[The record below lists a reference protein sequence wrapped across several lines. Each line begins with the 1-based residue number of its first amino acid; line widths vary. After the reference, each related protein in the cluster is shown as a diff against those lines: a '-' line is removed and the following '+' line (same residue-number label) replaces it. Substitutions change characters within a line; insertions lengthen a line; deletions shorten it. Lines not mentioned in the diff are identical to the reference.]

1 MKRSS
6 NFDLF
11 VLQNGEII
19 LDRLFFGENFLY
31 EVIISCY
38 IGRWFFLLW
47 NNLTI
52 ETKYYITCNCNNSV
66 TQKKSR
72 EEKDTLTMIKW
83 IDGIVFRKFWLERE
97 EQR

>member
-38 IGRWFFLLW
+38 IGR
-47 NNLTI
+47 
-52 ETKYYITCNCNNSV
+52 
-66 TQKKSR
+66 
-72 EEKDTLTMIKW
+72 
-83 IDGIVFRKFWLERE
+83 
-97 EQR
+97 